1 MISNLLSDVAAIY
14 VHSPPILISKKKKS
28 LVGWR
33 HLPFLLALDLLGIAV
48 FCS

>member
-1 MISNLLSDVAAIY
+1 MISNLLSDLAAIY
-14 VHSPPILISKKKKS
+14 VHSPPILISKKKS